1 MIEIIHRAGFRYARA
16 CQFFDSFLGTTKE
29 ALARKYGVQGA
40 NFVAYK
46 AS

>member
-1 MIEIIHRAGFRYARA
+1 MIEVMHRAGFRNARA

-29 ALARKYGVQGA
+29 PLARKYGVQGA

>member
-1 MIEIIHRAGFRYARA
+1 MIDVMHRAGFNNARA

-29 ALARKYGVQGA
+29 AVARKYGVRGA
-40 NFVAYK
+40 NFIAYK